1 MNLFSRKKV
10 ISLLLPSF
18 LIFLKEA
25 NPYLYK
31 EGRWGW
37 LRQNGKKRLLNVLA
51 KNYGQ
56 RKKLVT
62 DHTLCHS
69 PESKVLK
76 ARRQVEV
83 KFLLSWG
90 RCSIRVQMNLRS
102 LLEKERELC
111 ELDSCAADEI
121 ARVDDITRTTGV
133 LLRLVSLFR
142 IKYQGNL
149 PC

>member
-1 MNLFSRKKV
+1 
-10 ISLLLPSF
+10 
-18 LIFLKEA
+18 
-25 NPYLYK
+25 
-31 EGRWGW
+31 
-37 LRQNGKKRLLNVLA
+37 
-51 KNYGQ
+51 
-56 RKKLVT
+56 
-62 DHTLCHS
+62 
-69 PESKVLK
+69 
-76 ARRQVEV
+76 
-83 KFLLSWG
+83 
-90 RCSIRVQMNLRS
+90 MNLRS